1 MAKRRLTQQQSRRI
15 ESRQSDRI
23 NKLSGD
29 EIAGTV
35 IGQGGHLLDVET
47 ADGIFTCA
55 RRKNIGAVVTGDRV
69 LLDETIPGEFA
80 IAVVMPRDSLLARPD
95 SRGQIKA
102 IAANINRIFIIA
114 AIKPELNEGM
124 IDRYLV
130 AAEALG
136 ITPVI
141 VLNKVDLLD
150 KEQLDSYR
158 QRLSL
163 YSGLGYTVLETSAKQ
178 LHGMDTLMPELNN
191 HTSIFVGQSGVG
203 KSSLV
208 NMLLPGLNIKTA
220 EISTSSNKGTHTTS
234 ASRLYH
240 LPDGG
245 DLIDSPGVREFGL
258 WEIGQ
263 DEVFNGFVE
272 LRPYQGQCKFN
283 DCQHKT
289 EPGCAIHAAIDAGE
303 LSQLRF
309 DSYCRIIESLEDE

>member
-1 MAKRRLTQQQSRRI
+1 MAKRKLTQQQSRRI
-15 ESRQSDRI
+15 ESRKNDRI
-23 NKLSGD
+23 RKLSGD

-47 ADGIFTCA
+47 SSGTHTCA

-69 LLDETIPGEFA
+69 LLDETIPGEFV

-95 SRGQIKA
+95 SRGQLKA
-102 IAANINRIFIIA
+102 IAANIDRIFIIA

-130 AAEALG
+130 TAEALA

-141 VLNKVDLLD
+141 VLNKIDLLEH
-150 KEQLDSYR
+150 EQLVSYR

-163 YSGLGYTVLETSAKQ
+163 YSDLGYEVLETSAKQ
-178 LHGMDTLMPELNN
+178 QHGMDTLMPALQG

-208 NMLLPGLNIKTA
+208 NMLLPEVNAKTA

-240 LPDGG
+240 LPQGG

-258 WEIGQ
+258 WEIG
-263 DEVFNGFVE
+263 DNEVFNGFVE
-272 LRPYQGQCKFN
+272 FRPYRGLCKFN
-283 DCQHKT
+283 DCQHKS
-289 EPGCAIHAAIDAGE
+289 EPGCAIHTAIESGDI
-303 LSQLRF
+303 SQMRF
-309 DSYCRIIESLEDE
+309 DSYRRILESLEAE